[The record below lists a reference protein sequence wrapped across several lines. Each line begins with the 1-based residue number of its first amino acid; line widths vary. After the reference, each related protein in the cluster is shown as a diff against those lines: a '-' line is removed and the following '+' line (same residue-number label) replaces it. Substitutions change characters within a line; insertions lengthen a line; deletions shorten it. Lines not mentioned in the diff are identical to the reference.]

1 MDARIL
7 TKDRLHE
14 FARWLQR
21 EERSPGTIEKYIRD
35 VAGFA
40 DWAHGREIT
49 KDLAATW
56 KGGLQSCGYAP
67 VTINSM
73 LSAVNTFFRFMGWED
88 CRLRFLRIQRKMF
101 CERAREL
108 KRDEYDRLV
117 ETARGRGK
125 ERLALLMETIGTT
138 GIRVSE
144 VQYMTVKAVREGKA
158 EISLKGKI
166 RTILLPGKLCR
177 KLLKY
182 AKKQKIAS
190 GEIFLTRSGKGLSRR
205 QIWAEMKALC
215 SYAGVEAAKVFPHNL
230 RKLFASTFYQ
240 AYKDIVRLAD
250 ILGHSSVETT
260 RIYLLTAGEEHRR
273 QIERLRL
280 VS

>member
-1 MDARIL
+1 MEQRIVTVECL
-7 TKDRLHE
+7 RE
-14 FARWLQR
+14 FAAWLRR
-21 EERSPGTIEKYIRD
+21 EERSDGTIEKYIRD
-35 VAGFA
+35 VTGFA
-40 DWAHGREIT
+40 DWMQGREVT
-49 KDLAATW
+49 KELATAW
-56 KGGLQSCGYAP
+56 KGDLQSRGYAP

-73 LSAVNTFFRFMGWED
+73 LSAVNAFFRFAGWED

-101 CERAREL
+101 CEQAREL
-108 KRDEYDRLV
+108 KRDEYDRLI
-117 ETARGRGK
+117 ETARMRGQ
-125 ERLALLMETIGTT
+125 ERLALLMETIGAT

-144 VQYMTVKAVREGKA
+144 VQYMTVEAARKGKA

-182 AKKQKIAS
+182 AKKRKIAS

-215 SYAGVEAAKVFPHNL
+215 RHAGVEAGKVFPHNL
-230 RKLFASTFYQ
+230 RKLFASTFYRV
-240 AYKDIVRLAD
+240 YKDIVRLAD

-273 QIERLRL
+273 QIERLQL